1 MTELEEA
8 ANVRAYADQL
18 IDRIGGV
25 GIAERTA
32 VIGIHLAL
40 VERLLRRDG
49 VKAAQDFLR
58 DQADQLDDWGPSYV
72 AALSGD

>member
-8 ANVRAYADQL
+8 AAVRAEADRLVDQ
-18 IDRIGGV
+18 IGGA

-32 VIGIHLAL
+32 IVGIHLAL
-40 VERLLRRDG
+40 VERMLRANG

-58 DQADQLDDWGPSYV
+58 DQADQLDDWGPAYL
-72 AALSGD
+72 AALRR